1 MPKKIIALSSIFLLF
16 ISTAHATSTGTAI
29 NSIPYTINT
38 PGMYHLAGNI
48 IQITH
53 SDIIVIS
60 SDNVTLDLNG
70 FTIQGTGSGAGVE
83 ITDLNSN
90 IEIRNGVIT
99 GTSNGITS
107 NSGSSNIKVH
117 NIRTTNNIRGIQL
130 WSKQNVVTDSIAT
143 DNSIGIIAHYSTLKN
158 NIVSNN
164 SSIGI
169 SASYSVIIN
178 NIASNNGTHGFGNV
192 DYSTVIGN
200 IANDNEEMGI
210 LGHKSVIQSN
220 TVSRNGTYGIFGIS
234 SNIIDNSVSGRLGAS
249 DTGIY
254 SKDGIIRGNS
264 IKMQGTATIGIRTGD
279 RTHVANNQ
287 IFNTTTGIKVGAARS
302 IIESN
307 TISTANQGI
316 YFDSSDNFYKN
327 NKALGGGPSS
337 FAGNVPTGSRDG
349 GGNIN

>member
-1 MPKKIIALSSIFLLF
+1 MPKKIIALSFILLLF
-16 ISTAHATSTGTAI
+16 TSTAHATSTGTAI

-38 PGMYHLAGNI
+38 PGMYHLTGNLI
-48 IQITH
+48 ETTN

-70 FTIQGTGSGAGVE
+70 FMIQGTGSRSGIE

-99 GTSNGITS
+99 GTSYAINS
-107 NSGSSNIKVH
+107 ASGSSNIKVH
-117 NIRTTNNIRGIQL
+117 NIRATNNIKGIQL
-130 WSKQNVVTDSIAT
+130 WSKQNVVINSIAT
-143 DNSIGIIAHYSTLKN
+143 GNSIGIIAHYSTLKN
-158 NIVSNN
+158 NIASNN
-164 SSIGI
+164 SGIGI
-169 SASYSVIIN
+169 SASNSIIIN
-178 NIASNNGTHGFGNV
+178 NTASNNGANGFNNV
-192 DYSTVIGN
+192 DHSTVIGN
-200 IANDNEEMGI
+200 IASNNEKMGI

-234 SNIIDNSVSGRLGAS
+234 SNIIDNSVTGRLGAS
-249 DTGIY
+249 DTGVY
-254 SKDGIIRGNS
+254 GKDGIIRGNS
-264 IKMQGTATIGIRTGD
+264 IKMQGAATTGIRTGD
-279 RTHVANNQ
+279 RTHVTNNQ
-287 IFNTTTGIKVGAARS
+287 IYNTTIGIKVGATRN